1 MFDHERLAELI
12 REKGVE
18 QKSIAVKVGVSET
31 MMSFL
36 VNGLKDP
43 SLTVL
48 SRLARELGVP
58 VSELIKEEAEAK

>member
-1 MFDHERLAELI
+1 MFNNERLAELI
-12 REKGVE
+12 REKGIE
-18 QKSIAVKVGVSET
+18 QKGIAAKVGVSET

-36 VNGLKDP
+36 VNGLKEP

-58 VSELIKEEAEAK
+58 VSELIKEDAEAK